1 METMYDLV
9 WKMECKGFDVVEIHF
24 YLSAIWM
31 IASPIIIDSVGSLD
45 VANEHRAFAL
55 AQAHVE
61 IDFTNFKKNR

>member
-1 METMYDLV
+1 METMSDLI

-31 IASPIIIDSVGSLD
+31 IACLIIIDSRSSLA
-45 VANEHRAFAL
+45 VVNEHCAFAL

-61 IDFTNFKKNR
+61 IDFTNFKK